1 MGEAKR
7 RRETGERISWCRTC
21 TLCCTVPEILSL
33 GKPMYKPCVH
43 LAGQGCGIFG
53 RPERPQVCTAFRC
66 AYLAAREDNTP
77 DRHAIPHP
85 LEAGA
90 YFVRDPAEKL
100 FVLFVDPAQPEIWK
114 KTAIVDY
121 LRARLARGFSLEIID
136 RGRRMMVASPALF
149 EQVLKLDYV
158 EYAEREGRPLDF
170 PSFEAFGRSS
180 APAA

>member
-7 RRETGERISWCRTC
+7 RREAGERISWCRAC

-33 GKPMYKPCVH
+33 NKPMYKRCAH

-53 RPERPQVCTAFRC
+53 KSERPAVCISFRC
-66 AYLAAREDNTP
+66 AYLAAREDNSA

-90 YFVRDPAEKL
+90 YFVRDPAEKV
-100 FVLFVDPAQPEIWK
+100 FVVFVDPARPEIWK
-114 KTAIVDY
+114 KSAIVDY
-121 LRARLARGFSLEIID
+121 LRPWFARGFAVEVID
-136 RGRRMMVASPALF
+136 RGRRMMINSAALF

-158 EYAEREGRPLDF
+158 AYADNEGRPRDF
-170 PSFEAFGRSS
+170 QSYEEYEAGYR
-180 APAA
+180 